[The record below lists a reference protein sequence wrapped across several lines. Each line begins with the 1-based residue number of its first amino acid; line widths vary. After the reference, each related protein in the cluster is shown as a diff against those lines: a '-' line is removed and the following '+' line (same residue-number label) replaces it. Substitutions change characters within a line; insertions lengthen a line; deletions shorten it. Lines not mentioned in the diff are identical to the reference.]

1 VKAARAVKVALRH
14 PALQGI
20 AGIAALLLLTW
31 PLLAFDRPLYVFAS
45 FFVAWGLVILLL
57 FAISRAPDEHPDVAE
72 GHVSEAPD
80 A

>member
-1 VKAARAVKVALRH
+1 MRAALRH
-14 PALQGI
+14 PALQGS

-45 FFVAWGLVILLL
+45 FFVFWALVIALL
-57 FAISRAPDEHPDVAE
+57 FAFSRAPEADSDVTE
-72 GHVSEAPD
+72 GRTSEAPD